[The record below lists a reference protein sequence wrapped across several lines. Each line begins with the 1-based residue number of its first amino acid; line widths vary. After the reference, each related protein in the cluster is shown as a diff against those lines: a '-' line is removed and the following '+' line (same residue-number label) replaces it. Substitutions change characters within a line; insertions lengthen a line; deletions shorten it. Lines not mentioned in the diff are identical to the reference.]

1 MSDRV
6 IVFVAD
12 EKFLQ
17 HTKSL
22 AVNVRRQGEFD
33 GDFLWIMPDN
43 MHAPNVYD
51 LMQRGAST
59 LLVPDR
65 GFLQKFNLFHPM
77 LKRWKQ
83 AFFMDADCLVQRPLS
98 HIWEQLD
105 AAEPIDGG
113 KPILADREEMP
124 AFMSWQQ
131 WDPDHEAHG
140 MRVELQPDN
149 SNAAIIEPGTIYAR
163 MTERYPHVL
172 TQRMWNT
179 SMIAWEP
186 ASVPDDT
193 VERLRAL
200 QAEFGECNR
209 AETGGTDEPIIDLL
223 LQSRMRLMPR
233 KLICYYGLDAKPDEN
248 QNSRVASA
256 GRGWDG
262 TEFPAVV
269 HFARWY
275 NPWTKKAHNAEG
287 YFNDRIGDGVVV
299 YDYYHE
305 NLAAFETVFP
315 VR

>member
-12 EKFLQ
+12 EKFLA

-22 AVNVRRQGEFD
+22 AVNVRREGKFD
-33 GDFLWIMPDN
+33 GDILWIMPDDTF
-43 MHAPNVYD
+43 APNVYD
-51 LMQRGAST
+51 LMSRGAST

-83 AFFMDADCLVQRPLS
+83 AFYMDADCLVQRPLS

-105 AAEPIDGG
+105 AAEPIEGG

-149 SNAAIIEPGTIYAR
+149 SKAAVIEPGTIYAR
-163 MTERYPHVL
+163 MAERYPHVL

-186 ASVPDDT
+186 SSVPDDT

-209 AETGGTDEPIIDLL
+209 AEKGGTDEPIIDLL
-223 LQSRMRLMPR
+223 LQGRMRLMPL
-233 KLICYYGLDAKPDEN
+233 KNLVYWGLDYEN
-248 QNSRVASA
+248 ARVPSES
-256 GRGWDG
+256 RGWDG
-262 TEFPAVV
+262 TEFPTVV
-269 HFARWY
+269 HMARWY
-275 NPWTKKAHNAEG
+275 ANWHKKAHNAEG
-287 YFNDRIGDGVVV
+287 YFNSRLGVVCHDF
-299 YDYYHE
+299 YLQ
-305 NLAAFETVFP
+305 NLADFETVFP
-315 VR
+315 RQ